1 MIYLRN
7 MYVENV
13 REELDE
19 AGEWFYD
26 EDEGKLYLWPNQ
38 TAAQAHAQSQT
49 NAAGLEVVVPLL
61 DSIITVSAS
70 FGSAQ
75 SAPPPASLASE
86 GGKRGGDVRFASDI
100 RLTGFEF
107 TETRATFLEQ
117 YEVPSGGDWT
127 IQYVFT

>member
-1 MIYLRN
+1 

-19 AGEWFYD
+19 AGEWFYAED
-26 EDEGKLYLWPNQ
+26 EDKLDLWPNQ
-38 TAAQAHAQSQT
+38 TAAQAQAQAQSQT

-61 DSIITVSAS
+61 DSIISVSAS

-86 GGKRGGDVRFASDI
+86 GEKRGGDVRFASDI

-117 YEVPSGGDWT
+117 YEVPSGGDWA